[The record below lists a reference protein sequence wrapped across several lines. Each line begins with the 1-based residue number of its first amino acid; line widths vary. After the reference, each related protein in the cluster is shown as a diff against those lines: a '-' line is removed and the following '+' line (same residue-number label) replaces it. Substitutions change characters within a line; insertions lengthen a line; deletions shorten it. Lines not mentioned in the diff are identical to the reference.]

1 MQNVGRVLRF
11 FLVLTFIVISSAC
24 TSGPTLPALAPGAK
38 ILAFGDSLT
47 RGTGAEPG
55 ESYPEVLS
63 RLVGRTVVNAGIP
76 GEISAEGAARLAEL
90 LERERPEL
98 VIICHGGNDFLQRLD
113 RQETAR
119 NILAMARMAKER
131 HIAVVLVAVPELGL
145 TLAPPP
151 LYREVAAAEDVPI
164 EEDALS
170 AILGKGSLKSDYI
183 HPNAAGYRRLAEAV
197 ASLLKRSGALS
208 S

>member
-1 MQNVGRVLRF
+1 MLHIGRIRRFLLAIMVLF
-11 FLVLTFIVISSAC
+11 GFSAC
-24 TSGPTLPALAPGAK
+24 TSGPTLPVLAPDAR

-76 GEISAEGAARLAEL
+76 GEISAEGAARLIDL
-90 LERERPEL
+90 LENERPQL

-119 NILAMARMAKER
+119 NVLAMVRMAKER
-131 HIAVVLVAVPELGL
+131 NISVLLIAVPELGL
-145 TLAPPP
+145 TLTPPP
-151 LYREVAAAEDVPI
+151 LYREVAAAEGVPL
-164 EEDALS
+164 EEKALA

-197 ASLLKRSGALS
+197 ASLLKKSGAL
-208 S
+208 

>member
-1 MQNVGRVLRF
+1 MLHIGRIRQ
-11 FLVLTFIVISSAC
+11 FLLAIMALFGFSAC
-24 TSGPTLPALAPGAK
+24 TSGPTLPVLAPDAR

-76 GEISAEGAARLAEL
+76 GEISAEGAARLIDL
-90 LERERPEL
+90 LENERPQL

-119 NILAMARMAKER
+119 NVLAMVRMAKER
-131 HIAVVLVAVPELGL
+131 NISVLLIAVPELGL
-145 TLAPPP
+145 TLTPPP
-151 LYREVAAAEDVPI
+151 LYREVAAAEGVPL
-164 EEDALS
+164 EEKALA

-197 ASLLKRSGALS
+197 ASLLKKTGAL
-208 S
+208 